1 MPKNYLSLILIA
13 TLASLC
19 NAQED
24 RTKALEVKLAS
35 TVEEYSVNAEDP
47 LNALLEVAAD
57 FQLPI
62 GIQWIRNM
70 GKPVSR
76 SWEQTTISGLLSDIA
91 AAGGKYHIDV
101 NNGVVHIGPAGLMG
115 TENDVLDLKLDSFEV
130 SNRYVR
136 FALVNLRQRVQ
147 PLMVPEHVVKGG
159 YAGSVPT
166 GAGDR
171 PVTLKLT
178 NPTVRDVLDAL
189 CLAADLKVWLV
200 GYTSSPTKTSAGFL
214 RTASRW
220 EEKASEVSDFS
231 QPFIDM
237 QTWGTPVGPRTIFK
251 LPQPN
256 KMPIK
261 DAPSSPKPGYAQ

>member
-1 MPKNYLSLILIA
+1 MRYLSLAFIVIVAL
-13 TLASLC
+13 TSLC

-24 RTKALEVKLAS
+24 KTRALEAKLAS
-35 TVEEYSVNAEDP
+35 PVAEYLVSERDP
-47 LNALLEVAAD
+47 LNALLYVAAD

-62 GIQWIRNM
+62 GIEWIKDT

-76 SWEQTTISGLLSDIA
+76 SWKETTVLGILSDIA
-91 AAGGKYHIDV
+91 ALSGKYLISV
-101 NNGVVHIGPAGLMG
+101 NNGVVHIGPAAWMG
-115 TENDVLDLKLDSFEV
+115 TESDVLDLRLDSFEV

-136 FALVNLRQRVQ
+136 IAVFDLKRRVQ
-147 PLMVPEHVVKGG
+147 PLMVPEYVSGG
-159 YAGSVPT
+159 YVASIPT

-200 GYTSSPTKTSAGFL
+200 GYTSSPTKTGAGFL
-214 RTASRW
+214 RTASLW
-220 EEKASEVSDFS
+220 EEKPLQVSDFN

-237 QTWGTPVGPRTIFK
+237 QTWGTPVGPSRTPMSDPRNK
-251 LPQPN
+251 LPIKIGPN
-256 KMPIK
+256 
-261 DAPSSPKPGYAQ
+261 SQKPGQAP